1 MAVTDTD
8 ARDNRLT
15 FVICQTF
22 VMGLL
27 INMQFCMYASLLVHV
42 GAVRGSAVRDDLD
55 EHSEVRALLELVP
68 DFSTFKLD
76 ETSKS
81 VKLDGDKWS
90 IVTVNGTEAS
100 VLEEAEDND
109 PQ

>member
-55 EHSEVRALLELVP
+55 EHSEDAVVGMLGVEEEEGVVNVAVC
-68 DFSTFKLD
+68 STQGCGVF
-76 ETSKS
+76 
-81 VKLDGDKWS
+81 
-90 IVTVNGTEAS
+90 
-100 VLEEAEDND
+100 
-109 PQ
+109 